1 MSTEQQSAEVTES
14 SPDTFPTTQGIQLD
28 TEQQTAVSL
37 CMDMSKRIVSVTGAA
52 GTGKT
57 TILKNAYQQFVDNG
71 YKVALAAPTGKAS
84 KRIEEVTGFP
94 STTVHRL
101 LEFTHPG
108 EVDEKTGKPYG
119 MSIPKRM
126 ERRPLDEDII
136 FIDEYTMINHQLHRD
151 IISAMKPGALLRCF
165 GDINQLPPIEEN
177 KIIAAKDSPFKDILT
192 RFPSVVLKKLHR
204 QGEGSDIAVNA
215 QRILYGMCPVRKPE
229 FELHVTH
236 DPVNKIKE
244 IIVANEDIDF
254 KSPKNQIIT
263 PQNKSWIGT
272 FALNGGLQPM
282 FHDTMAGA
290 ISLPRSKWEEKTPIF
305 VKETDKVIW
314 TKNDYNLSIFNGE
327 TGVIT
332 RINDDGSLEI
342 DFQDRTVAIPTIVV
356 YHDRGVEK
364 WYDPRTT
371 IQLAYAV
378 TTHKSQGSE
387 YEHVIYVLNKSA
399 FMMLNRP
406 NFYTAVTRARKRV
419 FLVTDPQSMQT
430 AASTA
435 RSRI

>member
-1 MSTEQQSAEVTES
+1 MTTEQQSVEVTAS
-14 SPDTFPTTQGIQLD
+14 SPDTSLSIQDITLD
-28 TEQQTAVSL
+28 TEQQLAVNS

-57 TILKNAYQQFVDNG
+57 TILKTVYRQFIENG
-71 YKVALAAPTGKAS
+71 YSVALAAPTGKAS

-108 EVDEKTGKPYG
+108 EVDQKTGKPYG
-119 MSIPKRM
+119 ISQPKRHD
-126 ERRPLDEDII
+126 RAPLDQDVI
-136 FIDEYTMINHQLHRD
+136 FIDEYTMINQQLHRD

-177 KIIAAKDSPFKDILT
+177 KIVAAQPSPFKDILT
-192 RFPSVVLKKLHR
+192 RFPSITLKKLHR
-204 QGEGSDIAVNA
+204 QGEGSDIAINA
-215 QRILYGMCPVRKPE
+215 SRILYGMCPIRKPD
-229 FELHVTH
+229 FDLHITH

-244 IIVANEDIDF
+244 LIISLESVDF
-254 KSPKNQIIT
+254 QSCDNQIIT

-272 FALNGGLQPM
+272 LALNSGLQPM

-290 ISLPRSKWEEKTPIF
+290 IPLPRSKWDEKSPIF
-305 VKETDKVIW
+305 VKLKDKVIW

-327 TGVIT
+327 VGTIIA
-332 RINDDGSLEI
+332 INDDGSLEI
-342 DFQDRTVAIPTIVV
+342 DFQDRTVAVPCIVT
-356 YHDRGVEK
+356 YFDKGTEK
-364 WYDPRTT
+364 WYDPRTSL
-371 IQLAYAV
+371 QLAYAV

-387 YEHVIYVLNKSA
+387 YKHVIYVLNKSA
-399 FMMLNRP
+399 YMMLNRP
-406 NFYTAVTRARKRV
+406 NFYTAVTRARNHV
-419 FLVTDPQSMQT
+419 HLVTDPQSMQT